1 MEYPLPLGVLYVHTC
16 VRCSTCLHNS
26 GKSIA
31 FYGVIDLLSVLPYY
45 LEIIL
50 LQDTVR
56 QSSFI
61 LTFTELSIVHLLP
74 IFYFAHVSFVA
85 RIQAIPL

>member
-1 MEYPLPLGVLYVHTC
+1 MGYPLPLGVLYVYTC
-16 VRCSTCLHNS
+16 VECSTCFRNI

-56 QSSFI
+56 
-61 LTFTELSIVHLLP
+61 
-74 IFYFAHVSFVA
+74 AVSFFVYYNF
-85 RIQAIPL
+85 LLTSL